1 MHRRKFLQLAASAA
15 AAGPLLS
22 ACGSSSGSSSGSDG
36 PVTLTVSTWSMSTTP
51 EFKALFD
58 AFQKLYPNITIKP
71 VDILAADYRA
81 AALIDE
87 HVCWEEIAPTHERL
101 GACRCH
107 TPEPVAVTGL
117 DAQMLTPGQP
127 RTARYAYLL
136 TPAGLRVEVR
146 VNGDW
151 LKLGRASYTRETGRI
166 RFDLMA
172 ERARELREAH
182 AWDTDPAN

>member
-1 MHRRKFLQLAASAA
+1 MSNPASITAVIARPHGTDSWQGRYILGYGAPVDLGPVLHRLAARAHADNGADGISA
-15 AAGPLLS
+15 L
-22 ACGSSSGSSSGSDG
+22 
-36 PVTLTVSTWSMSTTP
+36 
-51 EFKALFD
+51 
-58 AFQKLYPNITIKP
+58 
-71 VDILAADYRA
+71 A

-87 HVCWEEIAPTHERL
+87 HVCWEQIEPDGERL

-107 TPEPVAVTGL
+107 NPEPVAVKVL
-117 DAQMLTPGQP
+117 DSQMLTPGQA

-136 TPAGLRVEVR
+136 HPKGLRIEVQI
-146 VNGDW
+146 NGDW
-151 LKLGRASYTRETGRI
+151 LKLGRASYTRDTGGI

>member
-1 MHRRKFLQLAASAA
+1 MSNPAAITAVIA
-15 AAGPLLS
+15 RP
-22 ACGSSSGSSSGSDG
+22 SGASWQGRYVLG
-36 PVTLTVSTWSMSTTP
+36 YG
-51 EFKALFD
+51 A
-58 AFQKLYPNITIKP
+58 P
-71 VDILAADYRA
+71 VDLGPIIHRLAHEANAAHGPDGITALA
-81 AALIDE
+81 AALIDQ
-87 HVCWEEIAPTHERL
+87 HVCWERIEPEGERL

-107 TPEPVAVTGL
+107 NPQPVEVKAL
-117 DAQMLTPGQP
+117 DAQMLLPGLA

-136 TPAGLRVEVR
+136 HPKGLRIEVQ

-151 LKLGRASYTRETGRI
+151 LKLGRASYTRETSGI

>member
-71 VDILAADYRA
+71 VDILAADYSTK
-81 AALIDE
+81 
-87 HVCWEEIAPTHERL
+87 VK
-101 GACRCH
+101 
-107 TPEPVAVTGL
+107 V
-117 DAQMLTPGQP
+117 MLSGGDSTDIITMKNTTDYGQ
-127 RTARYAYLL
+127 
-136 TPAGLRVEVR
+136 
-146 VNGDW
+146 
-151 LKLGRASYTRETGRI
+151 
-166 RFDLMA
+166 FA
-172 ERARELREAH
+172 ERGQLRDISSLASSGT
-182 AWDTDPAN
+182 APSCRA